1 MFTSASEYYNLLLLI
16 KKKERDMINKI
27 KNTDDIKTFV
37 NYLFD
42 KNINFHWD
50 DDFADYVDE
59 LGAQSFSFEESE
71 KLNSLMGEALK
82 VDQDFLEMYSLAE
95 FEKRFKGEE

>member
-1 MFTSASEYYNLLLLI
+1 
-16 KKKERDMINKI
+16 MINKI

-42 KNINFHWD
+42 KNINFHFD
-50 DDFADYVDE
+50 DDFADYVDD
-59 LGAQSFSFEESE
+59 LGAQSFTLEEAE
-71 KLNSLMGEALK
+71 KLNSLMSQAAK
-82 VDQDFLEMYSLAE
+82 VNKNFLETYAVLE

>member
-59 LGAQSFSFEESE
+59 LGVQSFSIEEAE
-71 KLNSLMGEALK
+71 KLNSLMGEAIK
-82 VDQDFLEMYSLAE
+82 VDQDFLEMYSLTQ